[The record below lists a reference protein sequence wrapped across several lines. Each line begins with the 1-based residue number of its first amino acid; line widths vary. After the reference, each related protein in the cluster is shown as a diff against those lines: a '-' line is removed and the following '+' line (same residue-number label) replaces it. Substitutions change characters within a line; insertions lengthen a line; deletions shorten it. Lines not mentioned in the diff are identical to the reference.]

1 MNKLIII
8 LVFMLSAIFGNSNV
22 LVLSTY
28 SSIDSQFLD
37 ENDIETI
44 NALFC

>member
-8 LVFMLSAIFGNSNV
+8 LVVMSSAAVGNSNA

-28 SSIDSQFLD
+28 SSIDSQFFSFNVNEEL
-37 ENDIETI
+37 
-44 NALFC
+44 